1 MDRYQ
6 DEAEAPVSEQGVT
19 ATVKWFNPTKGF
31 GFVKRDDETPDIFLH
46 ISVLQR
52 SGHQTLPNGTV
63 IVCDISEGRRG
74 PQVAAIVDVESMPD
88 APMDMPSMAEGPGE
102 VVEARVKFFNAEKGF
117 GFAIPEDGGRDVF
130 ISARTLERTG
140 LATLQPNQRV
150 RLQTRMG
157 QKGPLAETLEIL

>member
-1 MDRYQ
+1 MNRYQ
-6 DEAEAPVSEQGVT
+6 DDAEAFVSEQGVS

-31 GFVKRDDETPDIFLH
+31 GFVKRDEDSPDIFLH

-52 SGHQTLPNGTV
+52 CGHQTLPNGAV
-63 IVCDISEGRRG
+63 ILCDISEGRRG
-74 PQVAAIVDVESMPD
+74 PQVAAITDVESLP
-88 APMDMPSMAEGPGE
+88 EGPVDEPPIADGPSE
-102 VVEARVKFFNAEKGF
+102 VVEARVKFFNADKGF

-157 QKGPLAETLEIL
+157 QKGPLAESLEIL

>member
-52 SGHQTLPNGTV
+52 SGHQTLPNGAV

-88 APMDMPSMAEGPGE
+88 AAMDMPSMADGPGE

-140 LATLQPNQRV
+140 LTTLQPNQRV